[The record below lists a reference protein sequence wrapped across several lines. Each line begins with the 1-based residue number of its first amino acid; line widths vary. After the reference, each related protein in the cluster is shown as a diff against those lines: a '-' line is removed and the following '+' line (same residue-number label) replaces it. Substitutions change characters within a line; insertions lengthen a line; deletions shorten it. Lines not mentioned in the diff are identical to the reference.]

1 MLSPEKLK
9 QIEADAEAFAVGESL
24 GRCINGFHSAEGCF
38 CDPLERGYVSGATA
52 EADKAAALV
61 EEKDREIERLR
72 GLMWKAWTG
81 GGNDCEC
88 EACIGFWQQFKS
100 ENNI

>member
-9 QIEADAEAFAVGESL
+9 QIEADAEARYAIKDDDIDALQYVRR
-24 GRCINGFHSAEGCF
+24 RCYI
-38 CDPLERGYVSGATA
+38 SGATA
-52 EADKAAALV
+52 EADKAAA
-61 EEKDREIERLR
+61 EIAEKDKEIERLK
-72 GLMWKAWTG
+72 GLMWEAWKG